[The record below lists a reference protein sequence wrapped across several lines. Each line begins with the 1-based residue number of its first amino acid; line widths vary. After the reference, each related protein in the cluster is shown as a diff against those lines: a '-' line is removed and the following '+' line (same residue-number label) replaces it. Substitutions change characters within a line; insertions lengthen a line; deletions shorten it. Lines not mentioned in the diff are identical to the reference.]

1 MRYKIEDIVALIGA
15 RRYGNAEANIE
26 WLLTDSRSLVFPET
40 SLFFAIKTNI
50 EKANCDKFQETLN
63 ALTAKYDARYFKK
76 KPSEKE
82 EQLFSHD
89 ETKAILD

>member
-50 EKANCDKFQETLN
+50 GDGHNYINELYKRGVRKFVV
-63 ALTAKYDARYFKK
+63 
-76 KPSEKE
+76 
-82 EQLFSHD
+82 
-89 ETKAILD
+89 TKLPDN